1 MKSKTTKI
9 DIFTLNI
16 DKLNDWS
23 VVKRNDKIKEN
34 NFSSLHRKRGI
45 LRVNHLLK
53 KMNYYQP
60 FNKDISDLELTI
72 IDKKEKEKFEPKLP
86 EQEELIEEFIIK
98 VQKES
103 PKPIPKEPPKES
115 SKELSPIKEL
125 IKEENI
131 PQSNTSDTKVNSDVP
146 SYKEKLIEAAN
157 NFVKIKPKIKE
168 LMLGD
173 IYSTQ
178 MTKIMDTLG
187 PLTSQINESS
197 VIESATTTTKKCL
210 KEVEAFGKKELYLIT
225 IDNFLNLLFS
235 KSHFFVT
242 QLPQKIFNITKVLNL
257 VNSSTLTNLFFQKI
271 CYSCPYVIP
280 VAFSKTDFPEAAK
293 LKERQGLREDE
304 DVNGFNC
311 RMESFEYLYFTFL
324 RLNYK
329 KYRPL
334 VIDYLHQIEKIN
346 FNLPLAL
353 GNSFKVFLDVFGN
366 ILEGEGFF
374 QKIKNISE
382 IIKQKLEASNKKSTN
397 TDTKSI
403 NSANIFKIKKHLKNI
418 ASKKPTDLYTIK

>member
-1 MKSKTTKI
+1 MKSKSTKI

-23 VVKRNDKIKEN
+23 VVKRNDKLKEN

-72 IDKKEKEKFEPKLP
+72 IDKKEKEKFDPKLP

-103 PKPIPKEPPKES
+103 PKPIPKGPPEES
-115 SKELSPIKEL
+115 SKELFPIKEL
-125 IKEENI
+125 IKEENL

-146 SYKEKLIEAAN
+146 SYKEQLIDAAN

-242 QLPQKIFNITKVLNL
+242 QN
-257 VNSSTLTNLFFQKI
+257 
-271 CYSCPYVIP
+271 
-280 VAFSKTDFPEAAK
+280 
-293 LKERQGLREDE
+293 
-304 DVNGFNC
+304 
-311 RMESFEYLYFTFL
+311 
-324 RLNYK
+324 
-329 KYRPL
+329 
-334 VIDYLHQIEKIN
+334 
-346 FNLPLAL
+346 
-353 GNSFKVFLDVFGN
+353 
-366 ILEGEGFF
+366 
-374 QKIKNISE
+374 
-382 IIKQKLEASNKKSTN
+382 
-397 TDTKSI
+397 
-403 NSANIFKIKKHLKNI
+403 
-418 ASKKPTDLYTIK
+418 